1 MEPFK
6 AILTKYDYFQIAMEG
21 YECNGN
27 PYVFLKPLKNIWE
40 VFNHVYNGR
49 NTVIVDGSKENIVV
63 TMK

>member
-1 MEPFK
+1 M
-6 AILTKYDYFQIAMEG
+6 DG